1 MCTLQASKT
10 IIAGGKK
17 QGCLLFCKYLG
28 LLSFSYS
35 SRNCSL
41 GGFPWV
47 QKCVFYNSVKGCSV
61 WQLKRYLGITYQRG
75 THPSEKWVW
84 RMLTFLSKHKF
95 TFGTSSEDLSV
106 TVERRQADSGLQYQN
121 HSGEVQRKCT
131 TLKDGDSPCLF
142 PCGPTGKSG
151 LGPCWKQW
159 SGVWILE
166 FFYQCVTPYGDGET
180 AEMILG
186 SCGQHPFQVW
196 QAELRRR
203 STTSAVMLALECSQM
218 GVSLTLKEVPESHW
232 EAWALP
238 AHKCCYVHHK

>member
-28 LLSFSYS
+28 LMSFSYS

-61 WQLKRYLGITYQRG
+61 WQLKRYLGITYQRD

-84 RMLTFLSKHKF
+84 RTLTFLSKHKF

-106 TVERRQADSGLQYQN
+106 TVERRQADSRVAVPKSLWWSAKEVYHLEGWGFSMFVSLWAHREVWSGTMLKAVERGVDTGVFLPMCHSIWWWWDCWDDPGLLWSTSL
-121 HSGEVQRKCT
+121 SGLTGRTKTPQHYFCSDACT
-131 TLKDGDSPCLF
+131 RVFTDGCLSDTEGSPREPLRSLGSPCTQVLL
-142 PCGPTGKSG
+142 C
-151 LGPCWKQW
+151 
-159 SGVWILE
+159 
-166 FFYQCVTPYGDGET
+166 TP
-180 AEMILG
+180 
-186 SCGQHPFQVW
+186 
-196 QAELRRR
+196 
-203 STTSAVMLALECSQM
+203 
-218 GVSLTLKEVPESHW
+218 
-232 EAWALP
+232 
-238 AHKCCYVHHK
+238 